1 MTEHVPVPFH
11 YASGPSTQVFIG
23 CHISYC
29 CDKIALKG
37 NGMKDGSLVSQ
48 FKGLQSLTSM
58 VADAA
63 GHIVSP
69 HRKRKWKMLPKPQ
82 EWNSP
87 LSEWV
92 SVK

>member
-1 MTEHVPVPFH
+1 
-11 YASGPSTQVFIG
+11 
-23 CHISYC
+23 
-29 CDKIALKG
+29 
-37 NGMKDGSLVSQ
+37 MKDGSLVSH

-69 HRKRKWKMLPKPQ
+69 RRKRKWKMLPKPK